1 MIEAS
6 LRVMNLDILEKVR
19 IVKHMDKHIMQ
30 IQEYVFYPCTISKVI
45 HIISYQF
52 SLESFTFSH
61 NHPSNYIAILG
72 VLYVNWSTKYKRVP
86 YG

>member
-30 IQEYVFYPCTISKVI
+30 IEEYVFYPFTISKVI

-52 SLESFTFSH
+52 SLESYTF

-72 VLYVNWSTKYKRVP
+72 VLYVVHKI
-86 YG
+86 